1 MTPLQLC
8 ENKADAVVVQ
18 IYSLYQLDPPMILLT
33 KSILKHTPNRI

>member
-18 IYSLYQLDPPMILLT
+18 IYSLYQLDPPMTLLT
-33 KSILKHTPNRI
+33 DIKNLLSCVF